1 MKNFND
7 SIADSLTVLS
17 GTGAFI
23 HYVTI
28 WQPVIS
34 AIAGLIAIISGTLA
48 ALYYIK
54 KIWF

>member
-34 AIAGLIAIISGTLA
+34 AVAGLIAIVSGALA

-54 KIWF
+54 KLWF